1 MATEEQKKERMRRL
15 FNDII
20 FGYGKGLWDLFG
32 EASQATAE
40 TIGEDILEDMER
52 ELGLEIHGENP
63 QALLTEIERLII
75 DEYGMVKSARLEIS
89 DHEVDIFCE
98 GCQLWNV
105 TQQLKE
111 AGVPPYHCVPMM
123 MARAA
128 LHKRLGKKARL
139 IGIKHDAEKRSCEI
153 DIELV

>member
-1 MATEEQKKERMRRL
+1 MATDEQKKERMRRL

-40 TIGEDILEDMER
+40 TIGEDILEDMEH
-52 ELGLEIHGENP
+52 ELGLEIHGEDP
-63 QALLTEIERLII
+63 QSLLTEIERLMI
-75 DEYGMVKSARLEIS
+75 DEYGMVKNARLEIQ
-89 DHEVDIFCE
+89 DHEIVISCE

-139 IGIKHDAEKRSCEI
+139 SGIDHDPENRTCEI
-153 DIELV
+153 KVELV